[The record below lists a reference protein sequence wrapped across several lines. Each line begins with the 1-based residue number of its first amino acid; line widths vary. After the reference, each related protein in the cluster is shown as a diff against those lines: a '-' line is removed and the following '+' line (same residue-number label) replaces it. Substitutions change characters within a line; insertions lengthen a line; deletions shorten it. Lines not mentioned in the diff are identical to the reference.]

1 MGEEKINYYKVSL
14 EEIKKLDL
22 SHGKPKLLLHACCGP
37 CSCFP
42 LTFLCPYF
50 DVTIYYGNSNIY
62 PAEEFYRRRGELE
75 ALLGYVKRDYGF
87 DVKLIMPEYDHEK
100 YMEDLRP
107 YANEPERGKRCL
119 LCYEKRME
127 EAYQYA
133 EAHGFDYFTTVM
145 TISRQKD
152 SLVLNRIGEKLGKKH
167 PTVPYFH
174 SDFKK
179 NNGILKGAEIRKHYG
194 LYNQTYCGCEYSLA
208 SRLAFDAKKKAEQE
222 AGQNK
227 DSK

>member
-1 MGEEKINYYKVSL
+1 
-14 EEIKKLDL
+14 
-22 SHGKPKLLLHACCGP
+22 LHQAGTDFTVLFYNP
-37 CSCFP
+37 
-42 LTFLCPYF
+42 
-50 DVTIYYGNSNIY
+50 NIRPESEY
-62 PAEEFYRRRGELE
+62 IRRRDENKRVCEKLGVPFIEL
-75 ALLGYVKRDYGF
+75 DYDNTIWVRETQG
-87 DVKLIMPEYDHEK
+87 LE
-100 YMEDLRP
+100 
-107 YANEPERGKRCL
+107 NEPERGKRCL

-133 EAHGFDYFTTVM
+133 EAQGFDYFTTVM

-222 AGQNK
+222 AQRND